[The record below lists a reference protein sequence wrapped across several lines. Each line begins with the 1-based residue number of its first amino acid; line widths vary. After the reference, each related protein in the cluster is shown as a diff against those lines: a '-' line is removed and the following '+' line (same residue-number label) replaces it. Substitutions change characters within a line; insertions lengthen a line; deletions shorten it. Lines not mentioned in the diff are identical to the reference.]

1 MQRSLLAL
9 MVVLTVLTALY
20 GCGEAGKT
28 VERVEKQHGIDKQ
41 ADEQETAA
49 AELAPEPP
57 ASEPPASELP
67 NLPDSSDKPALPD
80 YNIMMDEDCSEG
92 FPQKCINAATDATS
106 EEAFTLLT
114 EHFKDENPG
123 YRAILVTFYENY
135 QMSETT
141 SSGWWFADE
150 EAARTLLSQQYSD
163 PQEANIDAQVRE
175 VMDNGGFYITSL
187 QDEAQEMIEM
197 ACEDWDSK
205 VMGPPPAFCHPA
217 GSPAFC
223 HSASSPAFCQ

>member
-9 MVVLTVLTALY
+9 MVVLTMLY
-20 GCGEAGKT
+20 GCAEASKL
-28 VERVEKQHGIDKQ
+28 VERVEKQHGLDKQ
-41 ADEQETAA
+41 AREQETTAV
-49 AELAPEPP
+49 ELAPEPP
-57 ASEPPASELP
+57 ASEPPASEPP
-67 NLPDSSDKPALPD
+67 NLPD

-114 EHFKDENPG
+114 EHCRDENPG
-123 YRAILVTFYENY
+123 YRAIFVTFYENH
-135 QMSETT
+135 QMPETT
-141 SSGWWFADE
+141 GSGWWFADE

-163 PQEANIDAQVRE
+163 PQEANIEAQVRE

-187 QDEAQEMIEM
+187 QDEVQEMIEM

-205 VMGPPPAFCHPA
+205 VMGPL
-217 GSPAFC
+217 PAFC

>member
-9 MVVLTVLTALY
+9 MVVLTVLTTLY
-20 GCGEAGKT
+20 GCGEAGKP
-28 VERVEKQHGIDKQ
+28 VERVEKHHDIDKQ
-41 ADEQETAA
+41 ADEQVKAA
-49 AELAPEPP
+49 AELVPKPP
-57 ASEPPASELP
+57 ASEPP
-67 NLPDSSDKPALPD
+67 NLPE

-106 EEAFTLLT
+106 EEAFTLLI
-114 EHFKDENPG
+114 EHFRDENPG
-123 YRAILVTFYENY
+123 YRAILVTFYENH
-135 QMSETT
+135 QMPETT
-141 SSGWWFADE
+141 GSGWWFADE

-205 VMGPPPAFCHPA
+205 VMGPPPAFCHPV

>member
-41 ADEQETAA
+41 SDEQEPTA
-49 AELAPEPP
+49 AELALELPASEAP
-57 ASEPPASELP
+57 ASEPP
-67 NLPDSSDKPALPD
+67 NLPE
-80 YNIMMDEDCSEG
+80 YN
-92 FPQKCINAATDATS
+92 K
-106 EEAFTLLT
+106 
-114 EHFKDENPG
+114 
-123 YRAILVTFYENY
+123 
-135 QMSETT
+135 
-141 SSGWWFADE
+141 
-150 EAARTLLSQQYSD
+150 
-163 PQEANIDAQVRE
+163 
-175 VMDNGGFYITSL
+175 
-187 QDEAQEMIEM
+187 EMIEM

-205 VMGPPPAFCHPA
+205 VMGPPPAFCHPV

>member
-9 MVVLTVLTALY
+9 MVVLTVLY
-20 GCGEAGKT
+20 GCGEASKP

-41 ADEQETAA
+41 AREQETT
-49 AELAPEPP
+49 ELAPEPP
-57 ASEPPASELP
+57 APEPTASENP
-67 NLPDSSDKPALPD
+67 NLPE
-80 YNIMMDEDCSEG
+80 YNIMMDQDCSKS

-114 EHFKDENPG
+114 EHFRDEYPE
-123 YRAILVTFYENY
+123 YRAIFVTFYENR
-135 QMSETT
+135 QMTETT
-141 SSGWWFADE
+141 GSGWWFADE

-163 PQEANIDAQVRE
+163 PQEANIDAQVRG

-187 QDEAQEMIEM
+187 QDEAQKMIEM

-205 VMGPPPAFCHPA
+205 DMGTPPAFCHPA
-217 GSPAFC
+217 SSPAFC

>member
-9 MVVLTVLTALY
+9 MVVLTVLY
-20 GCGEAGKT
+20 GCGEASKP
-28 VERVEKQHGIDKQ
+28 VERIEKQHGIDKQ
-41 ADEQETAA
+41 ADEQETTA

-57 ASEPPASELP
+57 ASEPPTSEPP
-67 NLPDSSDKPALPD
+67 NLPE

-92 FPQKCINAATDATS
+92 FPQECINVATDATS

-114 EHFKDENPG
+114 EHFRDENSG
-123 YRAILVTFYENY
+123 YRAILVTFYENH
-135 QMSETT
+135 QMPETT
-141 SSGWWFADE
+141 GSGWWFADE
-150 EAARTLLSQQYSD
+150 EVARTLLSQQSSD

-175 VMDNGGFYITSL
+175 VMDSGGFYIRSR
-187 QDEAQEMIEM
+187 QDEVQEMMEM

-205 VMGPPPAFCHPA
+205 VTGPPPVFCHPV

-223 HSASSPAFCQ
+223 HSASSPAFCR

>member
-9 MVVLTVLTALY
+9 MVVLTVLTTLY
-20 GCGEAGKT
+20 GCGEAGKP
-28 VERVEKQHGIDKQ
+28 VERVEKHHDIDKQ
-41 ADEQETAA
+41 ADEQVTAA
-49 AELAPEPP
+49 AELVPKPP
-57 ASEPPASELP
+57 ASEPP
-67 NLPDSSDKPALPD
+67 NLPE
-80 YNIMMDEDCSEG
+80 YHIMMDEDCSEG

-106 EEAFTLLT
+106 EEAFTLLI
-114 EHFKDENPG
+114 EHFRDENPG
-123 YRAILVTFYENY
+123 YRAILVTFYENH
-135 QMSETT
+135 QMPETT
-141 SSGWWFADE
+141 GSGWWFADE
-150 EAARTLLSQQYSD
+150 EAASFLLSQQYSD
-163 PQEANIDAQVRE
+163 PQEANTDAQVRE

-205 VMGPPPAFCHPA
+205 VMGPPPAFCHPV

>member
-9 MVVLTVLTALY
+9 MVVLTMLY
-20 GCGEAGKT
+20 GCAEASKL
-28 VERVEKQHGIDKQ
+28 VERVEKQHGLDKQ
-41 ADEQETAA
+41 AREQETTEV
-49 AELAPEPP
+49 ELAPEPP
-57 ASEPPASELP
+57 ASEPP
-67 NLPDSSDKPALPD
+67 NLPD

-92 FPQKCINAATDATS
+92 FPKKCINAATGATS

-114 EHFKDENPG
+114 EHFRDENPG
-123 YRAILVTFYENY
+123 YRAILVTFYENL

-141 SSGWWFADE
+141 GSGWSFADE
-150 EAARTLLSQQYSD
+150 DVARTLLSQQYSD
-163 PQEANIDAQVRE
+163 HQETDIDKQVRE

-205 VMGPPPAFCHPA
+205 VKGPLPAFCYPA
-217 GSPAFC
+217 GLSPAVC